1 MGNLERDDAED
12 QARDQADEGHAPLPA
27 KAVLD
32 VILDLDTGQTNAQ
45 IGSGSHRADEGG
57 AVAADDHG
65 DGNVSRVD
73 AELVANTDQD
83 GQQTVE
89 VRVGIEQQSQRH
101 AQDADDDRQE
111 LAHGSRS
118 CSGHRGRRRHT

>member
-1 MGNLERDDAED
+1 MKVAQLR
-12 QARDQADEGHAPLPA
+12 
-27 KAVLD
+27 
-32 VILDLDTGQTNAQ
+32 QTT
-45 IGSGSHRADEGG
+45 I
-57 AVAADDHG
+57 G

-73 AELVANTDQD
+73 AELVADTDQD

-111 LAHGSRS
+111 LAHGSRDDA
-118 CSGHRGRRRHT
+118 GHHDGHFSP